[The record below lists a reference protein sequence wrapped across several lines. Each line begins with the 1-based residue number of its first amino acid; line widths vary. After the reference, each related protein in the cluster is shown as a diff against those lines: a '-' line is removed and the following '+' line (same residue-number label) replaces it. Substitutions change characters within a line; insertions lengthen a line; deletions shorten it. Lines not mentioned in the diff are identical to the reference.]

1 VDTGK
6 LKRFATEA
14 RNILLSGVVQ
24 RLAALGFQSDGTA
37 TEKPELLGGGAVFM
51 GEVQSEDFY
60 HKWMSLYRRM
70 QSHSFREVA
79 EEAAYTWFNRL
90 VAIRIMVKNELIPA
104 VLEYE
109 SDEVRIPVIVT
120 EARQGRMPQMDEASR
135 QKLDALLLDDA
146 LTDEQ
151 FALLIVAYCHSNPII
166 SKCFGKIADYTE
178 LLLPSNILKND
189 GFIDRLNA
197 DDYISDDDYR
207 SPELI
212 GWLYQ
217 FYISERK
224 DEVFAKKGKFEAD
237 EIPAATQI
245 FTPNWI
251 VKYMV
256 QNTVGRI
263 YLDNNP
269 YSDIKE
275 GMKYLVGGT
284 ASCGTNNTT
293 APQGCGVSYLLDD
306 IHDLKVADLA
316 CGSGHILNE
325 CFDLLYQIY
334 IEEGYNRRR
343 AVEDIFR
350 YNLTGVDIDTRAK
363 QLAMFALLLKA
374 CQKDRSFADGH
385 VLPRV
390 WDMPKAGLP
399 LPAETRLVN
408 EIQAINKT
416 LADAD
421 TLGSIMKFNLSPAAR
436 EWVVSLGE
444 ENETAQLVL
453 ALADKYA
460 ALVMNPP
467 YMGGG
472 NMNAALSNY
481 VKKNYEAGKADLF
494 SVFMQVAEERLAE
507 NGKYGMINMQSWM
520 FLSSFEKLRTHLLET
535 LQIDSMLHLG
545 PRTFDELSGEV
556 VQNTAF
562 VVTKHTPY
570 TTGTYFRL
578 VDGKSCRDKERMFL
592 AGENGYSHV
601 SQQNFEKIPEY
612 RFGYWV
618 SPLVISKWDYGCFDD
633 SQIIIRQGLATGN
646 NDQFIRL
653 WHEIAYNKINRK
665 ATSCSDAIESGY
677 KWFPFHMGG
686 QKRSWYGTSYTVISF
701 DVSSYR
707 ILLNQGN
714 HLPSKD
720 YYFSEGLFFSRI
732 SSKHLNAKYTS
743 CGFIFDGSAP
753 LGIAKD
759 NLYEKLGYMCS
770 NVITRFLQV
779 LAPTLTFQVGDVREA
794 AYINIS
800 NANISSLVQQNISIS
815 KFDWDAHETSWD
827 FQENE
832 LVRLSKEVPH
842 PCGTDIGTDR
852 VLKSNKETGGKMSA
866 SQRCDADFV
875 AWGNNV
881 VLDNSV
887 PQGCGT
893 SYLDKKSWVDI
904 RYNKL
909 PHWFQEGKTQF
920 VTFRLADSLP
930 QTKLA
935 ELAAFK
941 TEWLKEHPQPWNE
954 KVKSEYSYLIGERID
969 EWLDAGYGGC
979 ALKDPEVRRIVTDAF
994 LFFNEKRYIL
1004 HALVVMP
1011 NHVHVLLTPAEG
1023 YDVITT
1029 IGNIKS
1035 FTATKINKL
1044 LGKSGDFWQRNS
1056 FDRML
1061 RCADDFQAKMDYIIH
1076 NPDALS
1082 HDTYTLCIG
1091 GAASCGM
1098 NAMLD
1103 SASDNGSV
1111 PQGCGTSLADLME
1124 AYKEHWTEQFLR
1136 LHANEEELNRQF
1148 IEIYG
1153 LEDELKPDVPPE
1165 EITILQQGEIS
1176 IENGQIIW
1184 HNDVIVKQLISYAVG
1199 CMMGRYSLDRKGLI
1213 LANQGDGQKE
1223 YEALVVNSH
1232 FAIDDDGIIP
1242 LMSVNSELT
1251 DHISLRFKTWLS
1263 IAFGEENF
1271 MDNLNF
1277 VERALDKRLE
1287 DYFLKDFWKDHKKM
1301 YQNRPIYWLFS
1312 SKKGAFQCIAYMHRM
1327 NAYTAEKVRTKYLLP
1342 HIEWLMTKQAEMQAN
1357 AANLSARER
1366 KELDNIGKQIDE
1378 CREYHDRLH
1387 VVADKQI
1394 AFDLD
1399 DGVLVNYGKF
1409 GDVLRSIK

>member
-1 VDTGK
+1 MDTNK

-60 HKWMSLYRRM
+60 HKWMSLYHRM

-120 EARQGRMPQMDEASR
+120 EARQGRMPQMDEADR

-178 LLLPSNILKND
+178 LLLPSNILKNG

-197 DDYISDDDYR
+197 DDYLSDEDYR

-275 GMKYLVGGT
+275 GMKYLVEPKEVQHSCCAT
-284 ASCGTNNTT
+284 VSSQPTNDTRQECAQREEIARQECRASY
-293 APQGCGVSYLLDD
+293 QFEDL
-306 IHDLKVADLA
+306 HELKVADLA

-399 LPAETRLVN
+399 LPADTRLAN
-408 EIQAINKT
+408 EVEAINKT

-421 TLGSIMKFNLSPAAR
+421 TLGSIMKFHLSPAAR

-444 ENETAQLVL
+444 ENEAAQLVL
-453 ALADKYA
+453 ALTDKYA

-467 YMGGG
+467 YMGSG

-570 TTGTYFRL
+570 ATGTYFRL

-601 SQQNFEKIPEY
+601 SQQNFEKIPGCPI
-612 RFGYWV
+612 GYWV
-618 SPLVISKWDYGCFDD
+618 SEKIFSRFAGNLALSAVCKPT
-633 SQIIIRQGLATGN
+633 QGLATADN
-646 NDQFIRL
+646 ARFLRY
-653 WHEIAYNKINRK
+653 WHEVNLEKIGFGCGSAEEALGTTR
-665 ATSCSDAIESGY
+665 
-677 KWFPFHMGG
+677 KWFPYNKGG
-686 QKRSWYGTSYTVISF
+686 GFRRWYGLNEYVVNWYNNGEDIKNFPPAVIRNPSLYF
-701 DVSSYR
+701 KEGITFPR
-707 ILLNQGN
+707 IGSN
-714 HLPSKD
+714 
-720 YYFSEGLFFSRI
+720 LFYARYSQI
-732 SSKHLNAKYTS
+732 GS
-743 CGFIFDGSAP
+743 IFDCNGPSCFP
-753 LGIAKD
+753 VKRLKFMLG
-759 NLYEKLGYMCS
+759 
-770 NVITRFLQV
+770 FLNSSVMMDLLKV
-779 LAPTLTFQVGDVREA
+779 LCPTLSFQIGDTFKVPFIEKGNELID
-794 AYINIS
+794 I
-800 NANISSLVQQNISIS
+800 LVQQNISIS
-815 KFDWDAHETSWD
+815 KSDWDAHETSWD

-832 LVRLSKEVPH
+832 LVRLSKEVQH
-842 PCGTDIGTDR
+842 SCCVSTDNTSTCND
-852 VLKSNKETGGKMSA
+852 VNN
-866 SQRCDADFV
+866 ADG
-875 AWGNNV
+875 AR
-881 VLDNSV
+881 
-887 PQGCGT
+887 QECRA
-893 SYLDKKSWVDI
+893 SYLDKQQWVDI
-904 RYNKL
+904 KYTHKL
-909 PHWFQEGKTQF
+909 PHWRQDGKTQF
-920 VTFRLADSLP
+920 ITFRLADSLP
-930 QTKLA
+930 QSKLQ
-935 ELAAFK
+935 ELSQAK
-941 TEWLKEHPQPWNE
+941 EEWLKTHPQPW
-954 KVKSEYSYLIGERID
+954 SESTKEEYNSLIGERID
-969 EWLDAGYGGC
+969 KWLDAGYGC
-979 ALKDPEVRRIVTDAF
+979 CTLKDPDMRRIVTDAF
-994 LFFNEKRYIL
+994 LHFNNERYVL
-1004 HALVVMP
+1004 LALVVMP
-1011 NHVHVLLTPAEG
+1011 NHVHALLTPCEG
-1023 YDVITT
+1023 HDVIVT
-1029 IGNIKS
+1029 IGRIKG
-1035 FTATKINKL
+1035 FTASRINKVIG
-1044 LGKSGDFWQRNS
+1044 GKGEFWQRDS
-1056 FDRML
+1056 FDRIL
-1061 RCADDFQAKMDYIIH
+1061 RNEMDFDAKLQYIIN
-1076 NPDALS
+1076 NPSDLPQDA
-1082 HDTYTLCIG
+1082 YTLIVCEE
-1091 GAASCGM
+1091 AQHSCCVTESIKLK
-1098 NAMLD
+1098 NVTRQECRA
-1103 SASDNGSV
+1103 
-1111 PQGCGTSLADLME
+1111 SLADLVE
-1124 AYKEHWTEQFLR
+1124 AYKEHWTEQFLQ

-1153 LEDELKPDVPPE
+1153 LEEELTPDVPPE
-1165 EITILQQGEIS
+1165 EITILQQGE
-1176 IENGQIIW
+1176 
-1184 HNDVIVKQLISYAVG
+1184 
-1199 CMMGRYSLDRKGLI
+1199 
-1213 LANQGDGQKE
+1213 
-1223 YEALVVNSH
+1223 
-1232 FAIDDDGIIP
+1232 
-1242 LMSVNSELT
+1242 
-1251 DHISLRFKTWLS
+1251 LS
-1263 IAFGEENF
+1263 FN
-1271 MDNLNF
+1271 
-1277 VERALDKRLE
+1277 
-1287 DYFLKDFWKDHKKM
+1287 
-1301 YQNRPIYWLFS
+1301 
-1312 SKKGAFQCIAYMHRM
+1312 
-1327 NAYTAEKVRTKYLLP
+1327 
-1342 HIEWLMTKQAEMQAN
+1342 
-1357 AANLSARER
+1357 
-1366 KELDNIGKQIDE
+1366 
-1378 CREYHDRLH
+1378 
-1387 VVADKQI
+1387 
-1394 AFDLD
+1394 
-1399 DGVLVNYGKF
+1399 
-1409 GDVLRSIK
+1409 